1 MALRE
6 IRILGDDILRKK
18 TKLVKEVNDRT
29 REIIA
34 DMIETMRDADGI
46 GLAAPQIGILKRIM
60 IVEPEPEK
68 VVVFINP
75 EILEREGEQ
84 EGYEGCLSIPGK
96 SGVVKRPYK
105 ITVKAFD
112 IDMKEFELEAEELF
126 ARAICHECDHL
137 DGVLYIDKLEGELM
151 DNEELERIRQEE
163 EATAKNS

>member
-18 TKLVKEVNDRT
+18 TKTVKEVNDRA

-105 ITVKAFD
+105 IKVKAFD

-163 EATAKNS
+163 EAAAKNS

>member
-163 EATAKNS
+163 ETAAKNN

>member
-29 REIIA
+29 REIID
-34 DMIETMRDADGI
+34 DMIENMRDADGI

-96 SGVVKRPYK
+96 SWVVKRPYK

-112 IDMKEFELEAEELF
+112 I
-126 ARAICHECDHL
+126 
-137 DGVLYIDKLEGELM
+137 YIK
-151 DNEELERIRQEE
+151 
-163 EATAKNS
+163 

>member
-18 TKLVKEVNDRT
+18 TKTVKEVNDRT

-84 EGYEGCLSIPGK
+84 EGYEGCLSIPEK

-105 ITVKAFD
+105 IKVKAFD

-163 EATAKNS
+163 EAAAKNS

>member
-18 TKLVKEVNDRT
+18 TKTVKEVNDRT

-96 SGVVKRPYK
+96 MGVVKRPYK
-105 ITVKAFD
+105 IKVKAFD

-163 EATAKNS
+163 EAAAKNS

>member
-163 EATAKNS
+163 ETTAKNS